1 MIAVEMEMPSACST
15 CPLNNDYNR
24 CVVTDNSTFPDIM
37 RPRWCPLHDIDVERD
52 GTIHISKD

>member
-24 CVVTDNSTFPDIM
+24 CVVTDNTTFPDIM
-37 RPRWCPLHDIDVERD
+37 RPRWCPLHDFGVEED
-52 GTIHISKD
+52 GSIWVSKD

>member
-24 CVVTDNSTFPDIM
+24 CVITDNSTFPDIM
-37 RPRWCPLHDIDVERD
+37 RPRRCPLHEIDVERD
-52 GTIHISKD
+52 GSIHISKD